1 MRWGLSGREAAA
13 RYSKSGRSLA
23 RTSSMMKS
31 GSLSMN
37 RALRACRSEN
47 PHLIAQN
54 YALGLG
60 SGAAQ
65 RDGEPGM
72 AGEVA
77 ALRDGPHERSPEYI
91 EGFRRD
97 DRHIARDGL
106 LAALDRISI
115 DVKDIAT
122 LHRVQAS
129 RPMAG
134 ASIHAWSSAD
144 RGLFASHCA
153 MSSARL

>member
-1 MRWGLSGREAAA
+1 
-13 RYSKSGRSLA
+13 
-23 RTSSMMKS
+23 MMKS

-72 AGEVA
+72 ASEVA
-77 ALRDGPHERSPEYI
+77 ALRAGTHERSPEYI
-91 EGFRRD
+91 ESFRRD
-97 DRHIARDGL
+97 DHHVPRASL
-106 LAALDRISI
+106 LAALDRI
-115 DVKDIAT
+115 
-122 LHRVQAS
+122 
-129 RPMAG
+129 
-134 ASIHAWSSAD
+134 
-144 RGLFASHCA
+144 
-153 MSSARL
+153 